1 MNQFRKLCKPS
12 LYARDRKLLPFSL
25 KEVCGVLTKLAA
37 GEENMKLRGGEG
49 GESENESEEH
59 GEKY

>member
-1 MNQFRKLCKPS
+1 M
-12 LYARDRKLLPFSL
+12 
-25 KEVCGVLTKLAA
+25 LTKLAA